1 MMYFSKAQR
10 SYGRR
15 IYCVSIIVLC
25 FNLIYSLSSCKTCE
39 KKRFS
44 FVSFILIH
52 FFAASV
58 SNRTVIIICVWFGFI
73 ILYLIF
79 FLRCTVFSLRV
90 SFFVV
95 RVSFYFFA
103 FLTVLRLFLLVFLL
117 QVSHFSRARKSSD
130 Q

>member
-79 FLRCTVFSLRV
+79 LRCTVFSLRV

-95 RVSFYFFA
+95 ECRFIFCVFDSFTFVS
-103 FLTVLRLFLLVFLL
+103 LVFLL